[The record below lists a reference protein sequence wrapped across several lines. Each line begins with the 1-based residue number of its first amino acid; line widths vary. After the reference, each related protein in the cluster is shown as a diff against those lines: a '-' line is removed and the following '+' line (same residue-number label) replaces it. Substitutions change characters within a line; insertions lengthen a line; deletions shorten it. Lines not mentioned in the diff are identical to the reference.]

1 MGPYFTIEMDAFLRL
16 NVTNSEEENIK
27 SSRLIVN
34 GSGELNCYNYPFD
47 RIRPAPG
54 VKVIKGVYYV
64 CNYFT
69 SNPVCTFESIQAY
82 KVIDRVPYFSPD
94 FDEHSK
100 ILVFLDSFE
109 TNIYVNLNDLK
120 RQKIDFIRKE
130 TGKRRI
136 REKMNKLMIVSN
148 YSAEITTCSNST
160 TSLSSSTGGTSI
172 SNSDSDLFVL
182 GFGENLTIKQEGNVS
197 PDSTVITVQP
207 IKEEVTI
214 IIDDSV
220 DIQKQKIN
228 IESDDDK
235 NVNVKIIANKNI
247 TNEELSR
254 FIETNTTR
262 VTVNFGDH
270 TEPKEKKKDFPI
282 GAIIGIVIGAVVFIA
297 AIVIIVI
304 FVVKRKKN
312 KSEELSENQNE
323 FSDST
328 F

>member
-1 MGPYFTIEMDAFLRL
+1 MNPFRL
-16 NVTNSEEENIK
+16 TN
-27 SSRLIVN
+27 
-34 GSGELNCYNYPFD
+34 
-47 RIRPAPG
+47 
-54 VKVIKGVYYV
+54 
-64 CNYFT
+64 
-69 SNPVCTFESIQAY
+69 
-82 KVIDRVPYFSPD
+82 

-160 TSLSSSTGGTSI
+160 TTLSSSTGGTSI

-197 PDSTVITVQP
+197 PDSTAITLQP
-207 IKEEVTI
+207 LKEEVTI

-235 NVNVKIIANKNI
+235 NVNVKIIANRNI
-247 TNEELSR
+247 TNEVLSR

-262 VTVNFGDH
+262 VTFNFGDH
-270 TEPKEKKKDFPI
+270 IESKEKKKGFPI
-282 GAIIGIVIGAVVFIA
+282 GAIVGIVIGAVVFIA